1 MLAFPKPT
9 QAEQRT
15 KDAARQQGLI
25 LYEQVQQQLQAGDL
39 SGAVQAINPF
49 SSPLYYAEAIKAV
62 ALAQVQAD
70 DLLAAVAI
78 AQRLP
83 YPDTRGE
90 VVRTVIEVLV
100 QRGDIEK
107 AAERAGKTLGQ
118 YLNDDVRGFAQGQ
131 LSQAEATGQAVAS
144 PRDLQVQG
152 EQLAQLVEGIAA
164 RMAEPAR
171 KGFWQRVF
179 GK

>member
-1 MLAFPKPT
+1 MQPEHGMTETPASKTGPESSATTPEKEVPTVETRLTETTTSKTGGEVAEGKRLTDSKTGKKGGRPPKPASST
-9 QAEQRT
+9 VVTWSVRGIERET
-15 KDAARQQGLI
+15 R
-25 LYEQVQQQLQAGDL
+25 
-39 SGAVQAINPF
+39 AI
-49 SSPLYYAEAIKAV
+49 
-62 ALAQVQAD
+62 
-70 DLLAAVAI
+70 
-78 AQRLP
+78 
-83 YPDTRGE
+83 
-90 VVRTVIEVLV
+90 
-100 QRGDIEK
+100 IEK

-144 PRDLQVQG
+144 PRDLQVQV
-152 EQLAQLVEGIAA
+152 EQLTQLVEGIAA